1 MTHPSSEEG
10 WSSVVGRLLNMCK
23 TPKSS
28 SQYWGK
34 KSLSSY
40 QRQIKFLYFDWE
52 KLNYI
57 IASEL
62 VIRNHSHLVND

>member
-23 TPKSS
+23 TP
-28 SQYWGK
+28 QVQFPILEK

-52 KLNYI
+52 KLNYV